1 MATFYYGGQAV
12 LEGVMMRG
20 RERMAVAVRRP
31 DGSLAMLEE
40 PLNPKVFSGRL
51 ASTPFLRGALML
63 WEMMSL
69 GVRAMTFSAKVA
81 AGEEDERDDAGSMWL
96 TVVVSIVFAV
106 GLFFLLP
113 LGAASLLGRWLEP
126 AWLKNLA
133 EGVVRLAILLV
144 YLRLIALLPEI
155 NRLFGYH
162 GAEHKTINA
171 YEANAE
177 LVPEE
182 VARYS
187 TRHPRCGTGFLLFVA
202 LVAVVVFA
210 LLGWP
215 VLWLRIAS
223 RIVLVPVIASITYE
237 LIRLGARYYHLAPV
251 RVLLSPSLALQ
262 GFTTREPDLG
272 MIATAIIAL
281 RAVLPQD
288 VPVAEREA
296 ELV

>member
-1 MATFYYGGQAV
+1 
-12 LEGVMMRG
+12 MMRG

-40 PLNPKVFSGRL
+40 QLNPKVFAGRL
-51 ASTPFLRGALML
+51 ASTPFLRGVLML

-69 GVRAMTFSAKVA
+69 GVRAMSFSARVA
-81 AGEEDERDDAGSMWL
+81 AGEEEQNEEAGSLWL
-96 TVVVSIVFAV
+96 TVLLSVAFAV
-106 GLFFLLP
+106 GLFFMLP
-113 LGAASLLGRWLEP
+113 LGAASLLGGWIEQ
-126 AWLKNLA
+126 AWLKNLV
-133 EGVVRLAILLV
+133 EGLVRLAILLV

-171 YEANAE
+171 YEANAP

-202 LVAVVVFA
+202 LVSVIVFA

-215 VLWLRIAS
+215 VLWLRITS
-223 RIVLVPVIASITYE
+223 RIVLVPVIAAITYE
-237 LIRLGARYYHLAPV
+237 LIRLGARHYHLAAV
-251 RVLLSPSLALQ
+251 RALLSPSLALQ
-262 GFTTREPDLG
+262 GLTTREPDLG
-272 MIATAIIAL
+272 MIETAVTAL
-281 RAVLPQD
+281 QAVLPQEQ
-288 VPVAEREA
+288 PVTEREA